1 MFYTC
6 TSGYSPIISLKHS
19 PSCFH
24 FASCFGIHKFARLIV
39 CQQSAGLELGITLRA
54 RQLQNNSIEKYIH
67 IFKKESTDT
76 YFISV

>member
-24 FASCFGIHKFARLIV
+24 FAPCFGIHKFVRLIV
-39 CQQSAGLELGITLRA
+39 CQQSAGLELGTTLIA
-54 RQLQNNSIEKYIH
+54 IQLQNNSIEKYIH
-67 IFKKESTDT
+67 IFKKESIAT